1 MARSAHYRVQLRRRR
16 EGKTDYQARKAM
28 VVSGRPRLVVRP
40 SLKNVSV
47 QIIIAKAIGDQ
58 VLASANSRELI
69 KKYGWKAATGNI
81 PAAYLTGLL
90 CGLKAKTVGI
100 NAAILDIGMVIP
112 SKGSKVFAV
121 LNGVLDAGVE
131 VPHGKEKIV
140 ADRNKGDHIATYA
153 EELGAGSDEYKAK
166 FSQFIKA
173 EVAPEK
179 LPDHYRT
186 VKAAIAASF
195 KGITIAPEPE
205 TKPKKAPA
213 KPAPVKEKAAPPKEK
228 APPAKAP
235 EAAPVP
241 VKEKAP
247 VAPVPAAKEEAP
259 KPKAEEKVPEV
270 KAEPAKAAPAEIPVE
285 KPAKAPKAKAE
296 KAPAKAKAA
305 KAEKA
310 KAEAAPAKE
319 AKVKAAPKKKAAPK
333 AAKEEKTAPAKE
345 KAPAKKATKKGEKKE

>member
-58 VLASANSRELI
+58 VLTSANSRELI

-90 CGLKAKTVGI
+90 CGLKAKTAGI

-131 VPHGKEKIV
+131 VPHGEEKIV

-166 FSQFIKA
+166 FSKFIEA
-173 EVAPEK
+173 DVAPEK
-179 LPDHYRT
+179 LPEHYRT

-213 KPAPVKEKAAPPKEK
+213 KAAPVKEKAAPPKEK

-247 VAPVPAAKEEAP
+247 APVSAAKEAAP
-259 KPKAEEKVPEV
+259 KPKAEEKAPEA
-270 KAEPAKAAPAEIPVE
+270 KAEKAKAVPAEAPVE
-285 KPAKAPKAKAE
+285 KPAKALKAKAE

-310 KAEAAPAKE
+310 EAEAAPAKE
-319 AKVKAAPKKKAAPK
+319 AKVKAAPKKKAVPK